1 LVLDCQ
7 HNLIIFVLTMLDPI
21 THYYQKYT
29 YDQSLVKE
37 FISGERYVAVL
48 FNNGNIGVCA
58 TLGQIVNPEMPKKMD
73 LKNSEHRIF
82 LTAYYNALLN
92 YDQVYKEEKD
102 IFEEV
107 DFKKFSNIVM
117 VGNFKP
123 VVKRFQNEKIPL
135 FIFDKKEDE
144 AILEEMKDQME
155 YIRKADAIILT
166 ATSIYNQS
174 FMELVKN
181 TAENASVFI
190 LGPSSIMHA
199 DMRAYRNVK
208 MIFGSIFEPFDNRVL
223 DLIKANMGTR
233 YFSPFSRKVF
243 I

>member
-1 LVLDCQ
+1 
-7 HNLIIFVLTMLDPI
+7 MLDPI
-21 THYYQKYT
+21 THYYQKYPF
-29 YDQSLVKE
+29 DSSLIKQ
-37 FISGERYVAVL
+37 FINGERYVAVL
-48 FNNGNIGVCA
+48 LENENIGVCA
-58 TLGQIVNPEMPKKMD
+58 TLGQTVKAEIPEIID
-73 LKNSEHRIF
+73 LENVEHRIF
-82 LTAYYNALLN
+82 LNAYYNALLN
-92 YDQVYKEEKD
+92 YNQSYTEEKD

-144 AILEEMKDQME
+144 DILMEMKDQME

-174 FMELVKN
+174 FMELVEN

-199 DMRAYRNVK
+199 DMKAYRNVK
-208 MIFGSIFEPFDNRVL
+208 MIFGSIFEPYDVRVL